1 MKWLFNSEF
10 DSTLTRQ
17 LIRKHMFTF
26 KTLFFEEHMKVT
38 SNNNITDHPPPK

>member
-17 LIRKHMFTF
+17 LTRKHMFMF
-26 KTLFFEEHMKVT
+26 KTVFFEEHIKAT
-38 SNNNITDHPPPK
+38 SNNITDHPPPK